1 MSRRLRRGCEARLRG
16 LQLPAGAAAMVDIV
30 AHMAARRGR
39 PIHLRPFAMHS
50 AGPSG
55 AWLPT
60 ETADYIFYAAATS
73 PRHQAQIVGH
83 ELGHMACEHTA
94 AAHGVLTSLPLL
106 SLGAAE
112 IMLAREAYT
121 SDEEREA
128 EQMADLLVSYLERPA
143 GTVGGDRL
151 EAALRH
157 QRLR

>member
-1 MSRRLRRGCEARLRG
+1 
-16 LQLPAGAAAMVDIV
+16 MVDIV

-39 PIHLRPFAMHS
+39 PIHLRPFAMHG

-60 ETADYIFYAAATS
+60 ETADYIFYAAGTS

-94 AAHGVLTSLPLL
+94 APHGALTSLPLL
-106 SLGAAE
+106 TLGAAE

-143 GTVGGDRL
+143 AGTVGRGGV

-157 QRLR
+157 QRLV